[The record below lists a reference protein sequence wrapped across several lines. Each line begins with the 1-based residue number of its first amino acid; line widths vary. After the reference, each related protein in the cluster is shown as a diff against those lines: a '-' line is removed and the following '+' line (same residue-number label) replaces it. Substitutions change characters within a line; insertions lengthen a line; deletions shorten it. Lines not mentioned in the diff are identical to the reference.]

1 MKFFYRFV
9 EDFRI
14 FIDKRLKKFI
24 IYMWVDQ
31 TNCKIWGM
39 LCLKI
44 Y

>member
-14 FIDKRLKKFI
+14 FIDKRLKNLL
-24 IYMWVDQ
+24 YMWVDQ

>member
-14 FIDKRLKKFI
+14 FIDKRLKNLL
-24 IYMWVDQ
+24 YMWVDH

>member
-14 FIDKRLKKFI
+14 FIDNLL
-24 IYMWVDQ
+24 YMWVDQ